1 MKNLIILI
9 IVVLGVCV
17 PVIAQDEI
25 KMETHFDFY
34 SQYVWRGQ
42 SVVDEPVFQ
51 PSISALY
58 KNLTFSAWGNLETTK
73 VNDKE
78 WKFTEADFTID
89 YSNYFSK
96 EMPKIGYSFGLINYD
111 FPNTDFDNTTELYA
125 GINIEMFL
133 NPYIKIFRDIDEVD
147 GTYVSVGI
155 SETLWLGLEG
165 AAILG
170 WGDRGYNDSYWGSNN
185 SKANDLVLSIS
196 RPIEYKGMKLVP
208 SLSYI
213 RLMDKD
219 LGSIGN
225 DGNDTVVLGFSLVKK
240 F

>member
-1 MKNLIILI
+1 MKKLIILI
-9 IVVLGVCV
+9 IVLAACT
-17 PVIAQDEI
+17 PLLAQDEL
-25 KMETHFDFY
+25 KLETRFDFY

-42 SVVDEPVFQ
+42 SVTDDPVFQ
-51 PSISALY
+51 PSVSALY
-58 KNLTFSAWGNLETTK
+58 RNFTFSAWGNLETTK
-73 VNDKE
+73 VNDNR
-78 WKFTEADFTID
+78 WKFTETDFTID

-125 GINIEMFL
+125 GINVEMFL
-133 NPYIKIFRDIDEVD
+133 NPYVKVFRDIDEVD

-155 SETLWLGLEG
+155 SESLWLGLEG
-165 AAILG
+165 AASLG
-170 WGDRGYNDSYWGSNN
+170 WGDRGYNDSYWGTSS

-196 RPIEYKGMKLVP
+196 RPIEFKGMEITP

-213 RLMDKD
+213 KLMDKD

-225 DGNDTVVLGFSLVKK
+225 DGNDIVIFGFSLSKK

>member
-1 MKNLIILI
+1 MKKLI
-9 IVVLGVCV
+9 IVVMVLLCSSI
-17 PVIAQDEI
+17 VIAEDKLEV
-25 KMETHFDFY
+25 TTRFDFY

-42 SVVDEPVFQ
+42 SVTDDPVIQ
-51 PSISALY
+51 PSVSTWY
-58 KNLTFSAWGNLETTK
+58 KNFTFSAWGNLETTN
-73 VNDKE
+73 VNDKQ
-78 WKFTEADFTID
+78 WKFTETDFTID

-125 GINIEMFL
+125 GINVEMFL
-133 NPYIKIFRDIDEVD
+133 NPYIKVFRDIDEVD

-155 SETLWLGLEG
+155 SESLVWGLEG
-165 AAILG
+165 DASLG
-170 WGDRGYNDSYWGSNN
+170 WGDRGYNDSYWGTSS

-196 RPIEYKGMKLVP
+196 RPIDFKGMELVP

-213 RLMDKD
+213 RLMEKD

-225 DGNDTVVLGFSLVKK
+225 DGDDTIVLGFSLVKK